1 MFGMKRLLI
10 IALIVLSGLVAW
22 KIVSSRHRD
31 FPLQNDWRSF
41 LWADQAGYYIY
52 LPAHFIYDWNPAKVP
67 AEYEAGTGLGFHLD
81 SLHQTIQTKYSIGT
95 AIMQSPFFLIAHA
108 YTWLTAGEMSGFSA
122 NYIHSIMIAGIV
134 WGCLGLFWLFG
145 FLEKRVGE
153 GVALFTIGGLWL
165 GTGLIY
171 YHSENSGMSHI
182 YSFALFSLLLNYLDR
197 MQVFSIGRAFVLGC
211 VIALIVLVRPTG
223 LIGCISIILIL
234 FPEKW
239 AVWKSVLRKPVFI
252 CSTVLA
258 FFFLLLPQLFYWK
271 YASGSWL
278 NYSYGNESFSN
289 LWHPEIV
296 KFWFSPNN
304 GLFPYGPLWVLIVFS
319 LGIGSWK
326 GKYSARLGLILFLG
340 ISYLF
345 SSWHIWFFGC
355 GFGSRN
361 LVEYLVVFA
370 LPFAEWMRNVFLKKR
385 IILQFGLILMVMSFS
400 FLSLKLF
407 NSYTKCFFGRDD
419 WDWKEYTYLLFRHS
433 KDFILPEPI
442 LIKPDNE
449 YTQLV
454 RMKQSD
460 YTSTYFKEMKA
471 EWSILRNEQA
481 CSGILLVLQS
491 EKGSDD
497 PFYSDQNICADTDRS
512 GRAYFGMWPQ
522 QADSTEWVL
531 YVWNPGR
538 KWLVLNGVQA
548 RFR

>member
-1 MFGMKRLLI
+1 MKRLLI

-52 LPAHFIYDWNPAKVP
+52 LPAHFIYHWDPATVP

-81 SLHQTIQTKYSIGT
+81 TLHHTIQTKYSIGT
-95 AIMQSPFFLIAHA
+95 ALMQSPFFLLAHA
-108 YTWLTAGEMSGFSA
+108 YTWLTGGELSGFSA
-122 NYIHSIMIAGIV
+122 PYINSIMIAGIV
-134 WGCLGLFWLFG
+134 WGCLGLFWLYG
-145 FLEKRVGE
+145 FLEKRVGM
-153 GVALFTIGGLWL
+153 GIALFTIGGLWL

-182 YSFALFSLLLNYLDR
+182 YSFALFALLLNYLDR
-197 MQVFSIGRAFVLGC
+197 IHTFSIGKAFVSGW
-211 VIALIVLVRPTG
+211 VIALIILVRPTG
-223 LIGCISIILIL
+223 IIGALSIILLLLPEKWVVWKEALRKPLMLFAAGLAFLCIL
-234 FPEKW
+234 FP
-239 AVWKSVLRKPVFI
+239 
-252 CSTVLA
+252 
-258 FFFLLLPQLFYWK
+258 QLMYWK
-271 YASGSWL
+271 YASGSWF

-289 LWHPEIV
+289 IWHPEIV

-304 GLFPYGPLWVLIVFS
+304 GLLPYGPLWVLIALS
-319 LGIGSWK
+319 LGIGAWK
-326 GKYSARLGLILFLG
+326 GKYPARLGLILFVG

-370 LPFAEWMRNVFLKKR
+370 LPFAEWMQSVFAKKR
-385 IILQFGLILMVMSFS
+385 LVVKSGLILLVAGFS
-400 FLSLKLF
+400 VLSLKLF

-419 WDWKEYTYLLFRHS
+419 WDWKEYSYLLLRHS
-433 KDFILPEPI
+433 IDFELPEPI

-460 YTSTYFKEMKA
+460 YTRTYFKEMKA
-471 EWSILRNEQA
+471 EWSILRGEQA
-481 CSGILLVLQS
+481 CEGVLMVLQS
-491 EKGSDD
+491 EKGIGD
-497 PFYSDQNICADTDRS
+497 PYYAEQSICTDTDHS
-512 GRAYFGMWPQ
+512 GKAYFGMWPQ

-538 KWLVLNGVQA
+538 KLLVLQGGQA